1 MARALEILT
10 QLFYC
15 LFKQGLFR
23 AGGKEICK
31 RVSFGV
37 TKESAAAQAVRAG
50 LQVEVPDRGHHIYR
64 GKAGCGSHQ

>member
-37 TKESAAAQAVRAG
+37 TKESAAAQAVGAG
-50 LQVEVPDRGHHIYR
+50 LQGKKPCGRHDIYR